1 MKKTLVFFLMLGA
14 FLLCISGIAMA
25 VDINLSIDNG
35 GTTIYKLVN
44 MSIAQDGIITLN
56 VSSTTP
62 PGALSLSLN
71 PTSLPTGTINTLYGP
86 KPVTMTASGGSAPY
100 TYNCSLGSCVAGI
113 SASPSGNTCTVSGTP
128 TTSGN
133 CTVNFSVTDATPTT
147 KSSSII
153 FQVSTTPPPPSAIDI
168 GQDFYTVYPNIKT
181 DTIPANEVKY
191 YYFKLN
197 KTVSNLGIVIASLD
211 WATDQDFIVSKIQQP
226 TLQIYQQVRQ
236 EIISRDPS
244 ATYWF
249 NFTTGTLEKLILP
262 GVGGN
267 AGDIFYVTV
276 FNVSNQQG
284 RYQIYWYPY

>member
-1 MKKTLVFFLMLGA
+1 MRKTLVIFLMLGA

-44 MSIAQDGIITLN
+44 MSIAQDGTITLN
-56 VSSTTP
+56 VSSTTPP

-86 KPVTMTASGGSAPY
+86 KLITMTASGGSAPY

-113 SASPSGNTCTVSGTP
+113 SASPSGNTCTVGGTP

-153 FQVSTTPPPPSAIDI
+153 FQVGSSTPSAIDI
-168 GQDFYTVYPNIKT
+168 GQDFYTVYPNVKT
-181 DTIPANEVKY
+181 DTISANGVKY

-211 WATDQDFIVSKIQQP
+211 WTTDQDCIVSKKQQP
-226 TLQIYQQVRQ
+226 TMDIYNQVRNSGTN
-236 EIISRDPS
+236 SRDPS
-244 ATYWF
+244 ATYWYNF
-249 NFTTGTLEKLILP
+249 NKGTLEQLELTN
-262 GVGGN
+262 VGGN